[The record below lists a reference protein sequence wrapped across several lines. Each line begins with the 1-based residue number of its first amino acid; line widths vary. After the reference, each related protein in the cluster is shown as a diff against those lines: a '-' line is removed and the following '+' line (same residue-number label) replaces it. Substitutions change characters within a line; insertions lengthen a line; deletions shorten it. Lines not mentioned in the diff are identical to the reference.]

1 MQSSREI
8 SLSTT
13 ELGPMS
19 PTRPRR
25 AARRSVLITT
35 TFADTPEEGGSIPL
49 SPGLLSSPSFKA
61 VLQYSRS
68 GRWNSEDGASSGSC
82 PASPRL
88 SNLPWQV
95 DTSRDSS
102 QGGNNLQTQME
113 VASPQPTPTGGSSTH
128 SLLGRVQQRLQ
139 LLLGSIKVVPGRM
152 AAAPGDQTA
161 GAAAAAAVEGAAV
174 EADEGLALMLEQR
187 VACDALLNLMFAPI
201 DLKTASVF
209 IKAAISPSVQL
220 GYFRWC
226 VGCVIAAAF
235 TMMVLAHVGYVLMRP
250 YQAVVTRNTHWAAH
264 MGLLSMTC
272 NAGYALFQLPLQ
284 HSPRITMLILAAG
297 FGMLDLPVASFF
309 TW

>member
-1 MQSSREI
+1 MEAT
-8 SLSTT
+8 STQ
-13 ELGPMS
+13 PP
-19 PTRPRR
+19 PT
-25 AARRSVLITT
+25 
-35 TFADTPEEGGSIPL
+35 
-49 SPGLLSSPSFKA
+49 K
-61 VLQYSRS
+61 
-68 GRWNSEDGASSGSC
+68 
-82 PASPRL
+82 
-88 SNLPWQV
+88 
-95 DTSRDSS
+95 
-102 QGGNNLQTQME
+102 
-113 VASPQPTPTGGSSTH
+113 GSSTH
-128 SLLGRVQQRLQ
+128 GLLGRVQQRLQ
-139 LLLGSIKVVPGRM
+139 LLLGSIKVVPGRV

-161 GAAAAAAVEGAAV
+161 GAVTAAAAVEGAAA

-220 GYFRWC
+220 GFFRWC
-226 VGCVIAAAF
+226 AGCVIAAAF

-264 MGLLSMTC
+264 MGLLSMIC
-272 NAGYALFQLPLQ
+272 NAGYALFQLPPQ